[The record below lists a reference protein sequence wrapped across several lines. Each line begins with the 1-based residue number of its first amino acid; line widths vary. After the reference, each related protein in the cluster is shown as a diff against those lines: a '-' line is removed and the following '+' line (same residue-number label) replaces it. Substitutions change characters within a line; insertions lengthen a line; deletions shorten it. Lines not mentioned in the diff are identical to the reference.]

1 MNKKDKEDLELKKQT
16 LIETYEYLSEITSE
30 NFMMSNYYMSKSDR
44 LKDCKKRHWCRV
56 KLCPVC
62 NFYRQLKVSK
72 NLTKIMDYLAEDY
85 NFFFIT
91 LTIKNC
97 QGKELSDKLSEMMKA
112 WNKFVGHQ
120 TIKSS
125 FIGWYRWIETTY
137 NIDKKTYHPHLH
149 IIAATPNE
157 NIDKKEFQSQWK
169 KTLCLNYDP
178 VIDITKVR
186 NLENMPNYVIE
197 VEKNKN
203 EEYWI
208 GMETYSE
215 IVAVLDDVLDHRR
228 ISGWGGEM
236 KKLKKLFKEV

>member
-1 MNKKDKEDLELKKQT
+1 MNKKDKEDLELKREI
-16 LIETYEYLSEITSE
+16 LIKTYEYLSEISSE
-30 NFMMSNYYMSKSDR
+30 DFMMSNYYMSKSDK
-44 LKDCKKRHWCRV
+44 LKNCKKRHWCRV

-62 NFYRQLKVSK
+62 DFYRQLKVSK
-72 NLTKIMDYLAEDY
+72 DLTKIMDYLAEDY

-137 NIDKKTYHPHLH
+137 NMDKKTYHPHLH

-157 NIDKKEFQSQWK
+157 DIDKKEFQSQWK
-169 KTLCLNYDP
+169 KTLCLDYEPIIN
-178 VIDITKVR
+178 ITKVR
-186 NLENMPNYVIE
+186 NLNNMPNYVIKIDTDKE
-197 VEKNKN
+197 CYIEKK
-203 EEYWI
+203 
-208 GMETYSE
+208 TCCE